1 LALLQEEV
9 SEQEK
14 KYEYPRFT
22 NKTRDSR
29 PISSMLSLG
38 SHKLISPMK
47 PLQGW
52 SLLHQP
58 LLTSLLTFRN
68 SGGLKVSVIVALKSG
83 P

>member
-38 SHKLISPMK
+38 SHKL
-47 PLQGW
+47 QGW